1 MNQVAHVVFSPVS
14 PMPFRLVY
22 VSAASRLLR
31 QSELVALLAESREHN
46 SRHGITGLLLYRDGD
61 FMQLLDGEESVVRQL
76 FGRIA
81 RDPRHRGVIVL
92 VEENVAEPLFADWSM
107 GFRNLDDEALS
118 VMPGFT
124 PFVRS
129 ALASEFAND
138 PSGCAAMLNFFQ
150 ANP

>member
-1 MNQVAHVVFSPVS
+1 MSFQPREPHAVPPWGRQRRQPFVAPE
-14 PMPFRLVY
+14 R
-22 VSAASRLLR
+22 
-31 QSELVALLAESREHN
+31 VALLAN
-46 SRHGITGLLLYRDGD
+46 STQQPARHYRLLPYRDRD

-138 PSGCAAMLNFFQ
+138 PSGCAAMLDFFQ
-150 ANP
+150 ARP